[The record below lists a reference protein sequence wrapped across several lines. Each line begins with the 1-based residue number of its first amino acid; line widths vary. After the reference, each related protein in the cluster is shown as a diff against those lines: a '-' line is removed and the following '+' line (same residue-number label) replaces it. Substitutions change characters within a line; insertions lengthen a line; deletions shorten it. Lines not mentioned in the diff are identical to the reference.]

1 MSTIQ
6 IDPLDLFMESIVEN
20 YRAQIDAIKAERK
33 VLDNTEIT
41 EID

>member
-1 MSTIQ
+1 MNTIN
-6 IDPLDLFMESIVEN
+6 IDPLDLFMESIVKD
-20 YRAQIDAIKAERK
+20 YREQIDAIKAERK